1 VVVLVSMVA
10 LRGSRL
16 PRRLGW
22 LGVMISVVGL
32 ASIVPPLNDATVV
45 FGLLEIAWFAWLGLV
60 LLRTHGTTPHDAI
73 RADDSDMQFTEA
85 QR

>member
-1 VVVLVSMVA
+1 MSMVA
-10 LRGSRL
+10 LRDSRL

-22 LGVMISVVGL
+22 LGVVIGVVGL
-32 ASIVPPLNDATVV
+32 ASIVPLLNDATVV
-45 FGLLEIAWFAWLGLV
+45 FGLLEFAWFVWLGLV

-73 RADDSDMQFTEA
+73 RADDFAMQFTEA